1 MSLYNTN
8 NTDNIGNNKNNSDNN
23 NNNKRD
29 NNSDN
34 KRDIYDIKKQ
44 SMFDVQGNKI
54 NKPLSNIKN
63 EDELNNLR
71 ELNKKYQQLLSD
83 YSQEH
88 KFLMSQTND
97 YISNNNTNSNT
108 DFNTNI
114 IVRNN
119 YTNPKENKI
128 GCYNK
133 DPNNGLLLQNDIGPE
148 SLLENCKLRAFD
160 TNNKVFAINGSLT
173 DGKCYIGND
182 IEKAKSGGISY
193 NYTTTTSW
201 KSPSNPSITS
211 PPARAILLPTGQI
224 RIVTNENK
232 IIWVSQTWEKIDIAC
247 HSDFGGTINYNTTSA
262 SWGLGC
268 SDTKSG
274 NWTDCV
280 RDFTNGKYN
289 IAYSVN
295 TNANSRFTPCKQ
307 NPSPDCKKSFSATYQ
322 CGNGPFKGINIAGE
336 SQGQSA
342 LFDCSVEYPKC
353 INRLVMQDDGNLV
366 VYTSTNKVLWASNTQ
381 YKTGIADI
389 TKSAVKGKNRMN
401 YISSVDTLYMNE
413 FIGSPSGNCYV
424 IMTPTGLEIRYSSSV
439 ATCDVDKGM
448 NIYTIPLETSGQQN
462 LGKIGYVDD
471 IGTLKEYPTN
481 MITKSNKY
489 IEIGNFDS
497 NGNDISNIKAKS
509 PEECMTGCNKIDECD
524 GFVHLS
530 GTCYLKNSNMYPK
543 SSRIYRENSKLY
555 KRIPLINNNNSC
567 NKTLIDV
574 SLNKWGKY
582 KIDNTPMTL
591 NTLCGLGKL
600 NNSQQEKINA
610 IETQLTS
617 MSNEMLNAISNLT
630 IENKNLLDAYGL
642 NETLIK
648 KNVATFASI
657 KKTHATYTNKIP
669 TLTGMKD
676 ESLLELTSYNYSY
689 IVWSILIAILV
700 ILSIKFLR

>member
-1 MSLYNTN
+1 MSLY
-8 NTDNIGNNKNNSDNN
+8 NIGNNK
-23 NNNKRD
+23 D
-29 NNSDN
+29 NNSDIN
-34 KRDIYDIKKQ
+34 SDKNTDIYDIKNQ
-44 SMFDVQGNKI
+44 SKFDVQGNKHNII
-54 NKPLSNIKN
+54 NKPSPNIKN
-63 EDELNNLR
+63 VDELNNLR

-88 KFLMSQTND
+88 KFLMTQTND
-97 YISNNNTNSNT
+97 YITNNNTNSNT

-119 YTNPKENKI
+119 YTNPKENRI

-148 SLLENCKLRAFD
+148 YLLENCKLRAFD
-160 TNNKVFAINGSLT
+160 TNSKVFAINGSLT

-201 KSPSNPSITS
+201 KSPTNTNPSITK
-211 PPARAILLPTGQI
+211 PPERAIFLSSGQI
-224 RIVTNENK
+224 RIVTNDNN
-232 IIWVSQTWEKIDIAC
+232 IIWLSQNWKNADPACNID
-247 HSDFGGTINYNTTSA
+247 SGGNINYSTLSA
-262 SWGLGC
+262 SWGLNCGD
-268 SDTKSG
+268 SNKQG
-274 NWTDCV
+274 NWTACTRPYV
-280 RDFTNGKYN
+280 SGKSVL
-289 IAYSVN
+289 AYPVDTKQVGAMPFN
-295 TNANSRFTPCKQ
+295 TCNTV
-307 NPSPDCKKSFSATYQ
+307 PSPDCKKSFSATYQ
-322 CGNGPFKGINIAGE
+322 CGNGPFKSINIAGE
-336 SQGQSA
+336 AQGQSA
-342 LFDCSVEYPKC
+342 LFDCSAESAKC
-353 INRLVMQDDGNLV
+353 INKLVMQEDGNLV
-366 VYTSTNKVLWASNTQ
+366 VYTLTNNVLWASNTQ

-389 TKSAVKGKNRMN
+389 TKSALKGKNGRNYLLSNETLFMN
-401 YISSVDTLYMNE
+401 Q
-413 FIGSPSGNCYV
+413 FIGSPSGNCYT
-424 IMTPTGLEIRYSSSV
+424 IMTPTGLEIRYSSSI
-439 ATCDVDKGM
+439 ATCDLDKGM

-462 LGKIGYVDD
+462 LGKIGYVND

-497 NGNDISNIKAKS
+497 YGNDISNIKGKS

-543 SSRIYRENSKLY
+543 AARKYKDNSKLY

-567 NKTLIDV
+567 NKELIDV
-574 SLNKWGKY
+574 SSDKWGKY
-582 KIDNTPMTL
+582 KIDNTPMSL

-610 IETQLTS
+610 LETQLTS
-617 MSNEMLNAISNLT
+617 MSNEILNAISNLT
-630 IENKNLLDAYGL
+630 LENKNLLDAYGL
-642 NETLIK
+642 NETLIQ

-657 KKTHATYTNKIP
+657 KNTHATYTNKIP

-676 ESLLELTSYNYSY
+676 ESSLELTSYNYNY
-689 IVWSILIAILV
+689 ILWIILIAILV
-700 ILSIKFLR
+700 ILSIRFLR

>member
-1 MSLYNTN
+1 MSLFNTN
-8 NTDNIGNNKNNSDNN
+8 NK
-23 NNNKRD
+23 
-29 NNSDN
+29 DN
-34 KRDIYDIKKQ
+34 KIDIYDIKKQ

-54 NKPLSNIKN
+54 NKPSPNIKN
-63 EDELNNLR
+63 VDELDNLH
-71 ELNKKYQQLLSD
+71 ELDKKYQQLLSD

-88 KFLMSQTND
+88 KFLMTQTNN
-97 YISNNNTNSNT
+97 YISNTNSNSNT

-119 YTNPKENKI
+119 YTNPKENSI

-160 TNNKVFAINGSLT
+160 ANNKVFAINGSLT

-193 NYTTTTSW
+193 NYTTTTTW
-201 KSPSNPSITS
+201 KSPSNPSITK
-211 PPARAILLPTGQI
+211 PPLRAIFLSSGQI
-224 RIVTNENK
+224 RIVTNDNN
-232 IIWVSQTWEKIDIAC
+232 IIWLSQNWKNADPACNID
-247 HSDFGGTINYNTTSA
+247 SGGNITYSTLSA
-262 SWGLGC
+262 SWGLNCGD
-268 SDTKSG
+268 SNKPG
-274 NWTDCV
+274 NWTECTRPYV
-280 RDFTNGKYN
+280 SGKSVFAYP
-289 IAYSVN
+289 IATN
-295 TNANSRFTPCKQ
+295 TNRTGCN
-307 NPSPDCKKSFSATYQ
+307 NVPSPDCKKSFSATYQ
-322 CGNGPFKGINIAGE
+322 CGNGPFKSINIAGE
-336 SQGQSA
+336 AQGQSA
-342 LFDCSVEYPKC
+342 LFDCSAESAKC
-353 INRLVMQDDGNLV
+353 INKLVMQEDGNLV
-366 VYTSTNKVLWASNTQ
+366 VYTLTNNVLWASNTQ

-389 TKSAVKGKNRMN
+389 TKSALKGKNGRN
-401 YISSVDTLYMNE
+401 YLLSNESLFINE
-413 FIGSPSGNCYV
+413 FIGSPNGNCYT

-462 LGKIGYVDD
+462 LGKIGYVND
-471 IGTLKEYPTN
+471 IGLLKQYPAD
-481 MITKSNKY
+481 MITKSNDY
-489 IEIGNFDS
+489 IEIGNFDTKA
-497 NGNDISNIKAKS
+497 NDISNIKGKT
-509 PEECMTGCNKIDECD
+509 PNECMTGCNKIDECD

-567 NKTLIDV
+567 TKTLTNV
-574 SLNKWGKY
+574 SSDKWDKY
-582 KIDNTPMTL
+582 KIDNTPMTS

-617 MSNEMLNAISNLT
+617 MSNEILNAISKLT

-657 KKTHATYTNKIP
+657 KKTHASYTNKIP
-669 TLTGMKD
+669 TLIGMKD
-676 ESLLELTSYNYSY
+676 ESLLELKSYNYSY
-689 IVWSILIAILV
+689 MVWSLLIAILV

>member
-1 MSLYNTN
+1 MSLY
-8 NTDNIGNNKNNSDNN
+8 NTDNIGNNK
-23 NNNKRD
+23 D
-29 NNSDN
+29 NNSDIN
-34 KRDIYDIKKQ
+34 NDIYDTKSQ
-44 SMFDVQGNKI
+44 SKFDVQGNKHNII
-54 NKPLSNIKN
+54 NKPSSNIKN
-63 EDELNNLR
+63 VDELNNLS

-88 KFLMSQTND
+88 KFLMTQTND
-97 YISNNNTNSNT
+97 YITNDNTNSNT

-119 YTNPKENKI
+119 YTNPKENSI

-133 DPNNGLLLQNDIGPE
+133 DPNNELLLQNDIGPE

-160 TNNKVFAINGSLT
+160 TNSKVFAINGSLT

-193 NYTTTTSW
+193 NYTTTTTW
-201 KSPSNPSITS
+201 KSPTNPSITN
-211 PPARAILLPTGQI
+211 PPARAIFLANGQI
-224 RIVTNENK
+224 RIDTNDNN
-232 IIWVSQTWEKIDIAC
+232 IIWLSQNWKNADPACNIDSA
-247 HSDFGGTINYNTTSA
+247 GNINYSTLSA
-262 SWGLGC
+262 SWGLNCGGLH
-268 SDTKSG
+268 SPG
-274 NWTDCV
+274 NWTECTKPYV
-280 RDFTNGKYN
+280 SGKSVV
-289 IAYSVN
+289 AYQVGTN
-295 TNANSRFTPCKQ
+295 TNNAGCDNE
-307 NPSPDCKKSFSATYQ
+307 PSPDCEKTFYAIYQ
-322 CGNGPFKGINIAGE
+322 CGNGPFKSINIAGE
-336 SQGQSA
+336 AQGQSA
-342 LFDCSVEYPKC
+342 FFDCSKESAKC
-353 INRLVMQDDGNLV
+353 INKLVMQDDGNLV
-366 VYTSTNKVLWASNTQ
+366 VYTLTNIVLWASNTQ

-389 TKSAVKGKNRMN
+389 TKSAIKGKNRRN
-401 YISSVDTLYMNE
+401 YLLPNETFSMNE
-413 FIGSPSGNCYV
+413 FIGSPSGNCYT
-424 IMTPTGLEIRYSSSV
+424 IMTPTGLEIRYSSSITSSI
-439 ATCDVDKGM
+439 ATCNVDTKM

-462 LGKIGYVDD
+462 LGKIGYVND

-497 NGNDISNIKAKS
+497 YGNDISNIKGKS
-509 PEECMTGCNKIDECD
+509 PEECMTGCNKIDECA

-543 SSRIYRENSKLY
+543 TARKYRDNSKLY

-567 NKTLIDV
+567 NKELIDV
-574 SLNKWGKY
+574 SSDKWGKY
-582 KIDNTPMTL
+582 KIDNTPMSL

-610 IETQLTS
+610 LETQLTS

-630 IENKNLLDAYGL
+630 LENKNHLDAHGL

-648 KNVATFASI
+648 KNIATFASI

-676 ESLLELTSYNYSY
+676 ESSLELTSYNYSY
-689 IVWSILIAILV
+689 IVWSTLIAILV